1 MRPFCGAL
9 NRDGEADGAACLVP
23 LVSRGGNGEPVL
35 ESYAVFSAIP
45 RNRIHKDDRVVF
57 KHDACEYNRVRRV
70 VERSETDL
78 VGSCSTC
85 AEVVVGVGS
94 VDLTLVGFGT
104 DSSFQNLSEY
114 IGAILAV
121 IGQVVLGV
129 MGSSIALRGDSVTAL
144 T

>member
-1 MRPFCGAL
+1 MPCS
-9 NRDGEADGAACLVP
+9 
-23 LVSRGGNGEPVL
+23 SRGGNGEPVL

-121 IGQVVLGV
+121 IGQKHGAMLQKI
-129 MGSSIALRGDSVTAL
+129 MTCRASCK
-144 T
+144 